1 MTHSATGRLG
11 RCFAG
16 LVAVLAL
23 VGLSSAQAAPK
34 PARTASPFQGFS
46 SDNGKPINV
55 KSDSIELHQQE
66 QFAIFTGRV
75 VAVQGDSTLRAPKL
89 IVYYDQDSS
98 GKDVEASPTGAI
110 KRLEAVGGVIITSKD
125 QRATG
130 SRGVFDMK
138 TNRATLFGN
147 VVLVQGSNVIRG
159 KTLVV
164 DLKTGLSRVQ
174 GGTEG
179 RFVPGDDQPMAAKPK
194 RKSK

>member
-1 MTHSATGRLG
+1 S
-11 RCFAG
+11 FAG

-23 VGLSSAQAAPK
+23 AGLSGAQAAPK

-66 QFAIFTGRV
+66 QFAIFIGRV

-89 IVYYDQDSS
+89 IVYYDEA
-98 GKDVEASPTGAI
+98 GTDVQTSPSGAI
-110 KRLEAVGGVIITSKD
+110 KRLEAVGGVIVTSKD

-147 VVLVQGSNVIRG
+147 VVLVQGSNV
-159 KTLVV
+159 
-164 DLKTGLSRVQ
+164 
-174 GGTEG
+174 
-179 RFVPGDDQPMAAKPK
+179 
-194 RKSK
+194 